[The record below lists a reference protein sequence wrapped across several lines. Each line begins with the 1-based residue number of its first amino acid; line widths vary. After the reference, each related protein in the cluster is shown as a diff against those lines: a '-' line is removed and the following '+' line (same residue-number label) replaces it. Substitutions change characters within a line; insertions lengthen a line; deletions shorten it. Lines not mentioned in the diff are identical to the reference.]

1 MYALIDSNNFFVSCE
16 RLFRPDLANRPVVV
30 LSSNDGCVV
39 SRSNEA
45 KALGIPMGAPRFK
58 FRDTFQREG
67 VVAFSANFELYGDIS
82 ERISSLIAS
91 ITPRIELYSVDESF
105 LDLHELSLTDYTA
118 WGRAVCRTILQ
129 QVGIPVSVGIAPTK
143 TLCKLATHWAKKHPK
158 TGGAFYLEPEPGE
171 TRAQRRHELIASG
184 GVEATLERS
193 KESISRRAS
202 PSSEKN
208 AFREILA
215 LTPVADIWGI
225 GWHLAPKLRAE
236 GILTAADVAQMRPQR
251 AQQLMGIHGR
261 HIVYELNGTSCL
273 PLQQHT
279 KPQHIVSRGRQFG
292 ADTSEFATIEAAI
305 TTLAAQAATE
315 LRREQQLTT
324 HAAVI
329 LRTNYHKP
337 GYTKLVRSAR
347 FYTPTADTGL
357 ICSQLIRS
365 LAGALNPRQQYHK
378 AEVVLYDLVPADS
391 LQTDLF
397 GAVNLPTDERSRLRM
412 QALDAITA
420 KHGHSAL
427 RYAAEALSSQWRPR
441 SNLLSPR
448 YTSSWD
454 ELPRAE
460 LRPSVAASAP

>member
-16 RLFRPDLANRPVVV
+16 RLFRPDLAKRPVVV

-58 FRDTFQREG
+58 FRDTFRREG

-82 ERISSLIAS
+82 ERISSLITT
-91 ITPRIELYSVDESF
+91 ITPHLELYSVDESF
-105 LDLHELSLTDYTA
+105 LDLHELGLTDYTA
-118 WGRAVCRTILQ
+118 WGRAVCQTILQ
-129 QVGIPVSVGIAPTK
+129 HVGIPVSIGIAPTK
-143 TLCKLATHWAKKHPK
+143 TLCKIAAERAKKQPELAGAHHLDPTDEARLLATS
-158 TGGAFYLEPEPGE
+158 
-171 TRAQRRHELIASG
+171 RA
-184 GVEATLERS
+184 
-193 KESISRRAS
+193 
-202 PSSEKN
+202 
-208 AFREILA
+208 LA
-215 LTPVADIWGI
+215 ITNVQDIWGI
-225 GWHLAPKLRAE
+225 GWRLAPKLRGE
-236 GILTAADVAQMRPQR
+236 GILTATDVAQMRPQR

-279 KPQHIVSRGRQFG
+279 KPQHIISRGRQFG
-292 ADTSEFATIEAAI
+292 SDTNNFATIEAAV
-305 TTLAAQAATE
+305 TTLASHATTE
-315 LRREQQLTT
+315 LRREHQLAT
-324 HAAVI
+324 HAAVL
-329 LRTNYHKP
+329 LRTNRHKP
-337 GYTKLVRSAR
+337 SYTKLLASAR

-365 LAGALNPRQQYHK
+365 LARVFNPHQQYHK

-427 RYAAEALSSQWRPR
+427 RYAAEALSSRWRPR

-448 YTSSWD
+448 YASSWE
-454 ELPRAE
+454 ELPK
-460 LRPSVAASAP
+460 VMASGPVHGSLDLFG